1 MYFIRDLETQ
11 VCIVAHDIRINNIDF
26 FFFFRRKQEHLCLI
40 FYKQKELKALLC
52 EIKMSQQNVPFTMQY
67 WRHPGGVAMSARRG
81 KVTSCTVLPYSPLAL
96 SAGAAPSLSTYCRTA
111 MADSASESDTDGA
124 GSSSATPM
132 SSSASNSGKPS
143 VVISQFRLEELT
155 NRLASLQQENKV
167 LKIELETFKL
177 KCKALQEENRDLRKA
192 SVTIVS
198 NVSQLTSYT
207 LFSFNQVC
215 CICQQVSCGWW
226 HLFSG
231 GWSLLTNL
239 GCYVVILLKNE
250 HNSWMFC

>member
-1 MYFIRDLETQ
+1 MAR
-11 VCIVAHDIRINNIDF
+11 
-26 FFFFRRKQEHLCLI
+26 
-40 FYKQKELKALLC
+40 
-52 EIKMSQQNVPFTMQY
+52 Y
-67 WRHPGGVAMSARRG
+67 WRHPADGAMPASVR
-81 KVTSCTVLPYSPLAL
+81 KVTRCTISAVCAPQTLQLPSCSPLTY
-96 SAGAAPSLSTYCRTA
+96 STTSSTTHCRTA

-143 VVISQFRLEELT
+143 IVISQFRLEELT

-198 NVSQLTSYT
+198 NVSR
-207 LFSFNQVC
+207 
-215 CICQQVSCGWW
+215 
-226 HLFSG
+226 
-231 GWSLLTNL
+231 
-239 GCYVVILLKNE
+239 
-250 HNSWMFC
+250 